1 MGLIRWRLVLCC
13 WAETPKGGPPAAPA
27 LGQRA
32 EGRALTVDTDEAAV
46 VARIVELHQAGRS
59 LRDCRHPHRRRPHD
73 EARPH
78 QLATRHN
85 QPDHQPSHHLNRP
98 RAAPTWRSA
107 AVSWAGTEWCLPV
120 IRHPDLDPTTR
131 HYMAIELGSDRSAG
145 TVVSGRRL
153 PSVGEAAFPTLLH
166 R

>member
-59 LRDCRHPHRRRPHD
+59 LR
-73 EARPH
+73 EIA
-78 QLATRHN
+78 ATLTAEGHTTKRGHTN
-85 QPDHQPSHHLNRP
+85 WPPATINRIIS
-98 RAAPTWRSA
+98 RA
-107 AVSWAGTEWCLPV
+107 
-120 IRHPDLDPTTR
+120 TT
-131 HYMAIELGSDRSAG
+131 
-145 TVVSGRRL
+145 
-153 PSVGEAAFPTLLH
+153 
-166 R
+166 